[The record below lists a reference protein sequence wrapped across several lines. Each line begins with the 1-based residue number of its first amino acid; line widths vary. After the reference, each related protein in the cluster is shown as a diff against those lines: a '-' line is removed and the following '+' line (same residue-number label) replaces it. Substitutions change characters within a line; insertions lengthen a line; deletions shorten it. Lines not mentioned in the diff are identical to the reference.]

1 MANRSRSAMI
11 VIGGAMT
18 PHTRASGAIE
28 HAPVLA
34 PLAVLVASALLVLSQ
49 LYLAIPLAPVIS
61 HILRVDG
68 SAAAAAMGTTY
79 ALAYGLGFLIFGPL
93 SDRGHGVLP

>member
-1 MANRSRSAMI
+1 VAHRSRSAMI

-18 PHTRASGAIE
+18 PHIRASAESE

-61 HILRVDG
+61 HVFRADG
-68 SAAAAAMGTTY
+68 SAAAAPRGPTH
-79 ALAYGLGFLIFGPL
+79 ALASSP
-93 SDRGHGVLP
+93 